1 LALSHRSHYVKRE
14 TIEMTIRGDKP
25 SLLQQISATE
35 AELAELKEREKKL
48 IAQLQSLRA
57 ELTIQGASVDSDA
70 ATGEAETQAG
80 NAPPLSPE
88 QKIDLFRQLFRG
100 RTDVYPQFWVNTR
113 SGKKGYSPACS
124 NEWRPGIC
132 DKPRIKCSL
141 CPSQAFLPV
150 TAQVILDH
158 LQGRHT
164 IGVYPLLADETCWFL
179 AVDFDKAQ
187 WRDDVTAFAE
197 TCRASD
203 LPCAIERSRSGNGAH
218 VWFFFAQPVPAAIA
232 RQMGCF
238 LITETMSRRD
248 QLDMTSYDR
257 VFPNQDT
264 MPSGGFGNLIALPL
278 QFHPRQ
284 EGNALFLDDD
294 FEPHVD
300 QWEYLSRLPRIEAA
314 RVAEVAAE
322 AASRGQVIGLRIAET
337 GDEEQ
342 DLQPWL
348 REPSRKS
355 QRPVIS
361 EPIPPV
367 IHAVLSQ
374 RLYVEK
380 AALPSPVLNA
390 VKRLAAF
397 QNPEFYK
404 KQSLRLST
412 ALTPRVIYCAEDYL
426 QHVSLPRGCR
436 DDLDELLRSY
446 GSKLVVEDLR
456 VSGNRLDVSFR
467 GALTNVQAEAATALL
482 QQDTG
487 VLVAPPGT
495 GKTVLGIYLLA
506 ARQTNTL
513 ILVHRQPLIEQW
525 KAQLEVFLGVP
536 SKSIGQ
542 IGGGKRNVTGL
553 IDLAM
558 VQSLARK
565 ESVDEIVAQYG
576 QVIVDECH
584 HLPAVSFERVLSEV
598 KARYVVG
605 LTATPHRRDGHQPIL
620 HMQLGPTRHKVDPRI
635 PDAQRPFRHRLVLRH
650 TDFELPENT
659 RELTIQEIYGLLAC
673 DESRNTAIIHEV
685 LEALR
690 EQRSPIL
697 LTERKQHL
705 EILQERLR
713 GLVEHIV
720 VLHGGRSAKE
730 RRAVQEQLES
740 IPESGERLLLATGR
754 FIGEGFDDARLDTLF
769 LALPV
774 AWKGTLVQYA
784 GRLHRTHPSKLE
796 VRVVDF
802 VDDHV
807 PMLARMF
814 EKRLRGYRAMGYRT
828 TATPEKVYEE
838 FDFEGGK

>member
-1 LALSHRSHYVKRE
+1 
-14 TIEMTIRGDKP
+14 MTIQGEKP
-25 SLLQQISATE
+25 SLLRQIAAAE
-35 AELAELKEREKKL
+35 AEFAELKEREKKL
-48 IAQLQSLRA
+48 IARLQSLRA
-57 ELTIQGASVDSDA
+57 EFTTQRVSVDSDA
-70 ATGEAETQAG
+70 APGGAETQVG

-88 QKIDLFRQLFRG
+88 QKVDLFRRLFRG
-100 RTDVYPQFWVNTR
+100 RTDVYPKLWVNTR

-124 NEWRPGIC
+124 NEWRPGVC
-132 DKPRIKCSL
+132 GKPRIKCSV
-141 CPSQAFLPV
+141 CPNQAFLPV
-150 TAQVILDH
+150 TEQVILDH

-179 AVDFDKAQ
+179 AVDFDKAK

-197 TCRASD
+197 TCWATD

-218 VWFFFAQPVPAAIA
+218 LWFFFAQPVPAAIA

-248 QLDMTSYDR
+248 QLDMNSYDR
-257 VFPNQDT
+257 LFPNQDT
-264 MPSGGFGNLIALPL
+264 MPAGGFGNLIALPL

-284 EGNALFLDDD
+284 EGNTLFLDDD
-294 FEPHVD
+294 FEPYVD
-300 QWEYLSRLPRIEAA
+300 QWEYLSRLPRIETA
-314 RVAEVAAE
+314 RVAEVAAA
-322 AASRGQVIGLRIAET
+322 AASRGQVIGLRIAEA
-337 GDEEQ
+337 GDEKQ

-348 REPSRKS
+348 REPSRKP

-361 EPIPPV
+361 EPIPPT

-380 AALPSPVLNA
+380 AALPSPLLNA

-412 ALTPRVIYCAEDYL
+412 ALTPRVINCAEDYPE
-426 QHVSLPRGCR
+426 HVSLPRGCR
-436 DDLDELLRSY
+436 DDLDDLLQSY

-456 VSGNRLDVSFR
+456 VSGNHLDVTFR
-467 GALTNVQAEAATALL
+467 GNLTDIQAEAATALL

-506 ARQTNTL
+506 ARETNTL
-513 ILVHRQPLIEQW
+513 ILVHRQPLLEQW
-525 KAQLEVFLGVP
+525 KAQLEVFLGIP
-536 SKSIGQ
+536 SRSIGQ
-542 IGGGKRNVTGL
+542 IGGGRRKVTGV
-553 IDLAM
+553 IDVAM

-565 ESVDEIVAQYG
+565 EAVDDIVAEYG
-576 QVIVDECH
+576 QVIMDECH

-620 HMQLGPTRHKVDPRI
+620 HMQLGPTRHNVDPRI
-635 PDAQRPFRHRLVLRH
+635 PDAKRPFRHRLVVRH
-650 TDFELPENT
+650 TDFEFPENAH
-659 RELTIQEIYGLLAC
+659 ELTIQEIYGLLAR
-673 DESRNTAIIHEV
+673 DEGRNTAIIHDV
-685 LEALR
+685 LEALG

-705 EILQERLR
+705 ELLQERLL

-730 RRAVQEQLES
+730 RRAVQTQLES
-740 IPESGERLLLATGR
+740 IPESEERLLLATGR

-769 LALPV
+769 LTLPV

-784 GRLHRTHPSKLE
+784 GRLHRIHPSKHE
-796 VRVVDF
+796 VRVVDY

-828 TATPEKVYEE
+828 NETPENVHLEL
-838 FDFEGGK
+838 DFERGK